1 MNKPAVKPSKK
12 STFVST
18 DDILVMLCKSVT
30 DVLASAN
37 ANQVT
42 YSALVQKITKT
53 SLKPDIGSFV
63 LFDGGFSGL
72 VVINFSA
79 SAAIEIYQKYMTNM
93 GIPLDELS
101 SQHTSDDVANV
112 MGELLNQILGDF
124 TGLVHKELQTSITQS
139 QPKMLTINKQLIIS
153 IDTNLDRPQARRV
166 TFTTQKGNIFYLE
179 MAMDRTEFIKL
190 HDFVPEEFD
199 PDDIIRGASIQMEE
213 EKNQDNNKKGPDVDQ
228 DLLDELGL

>member
-1 MNKPAVKPSKK
+1 MNKPAVKSANK
-12 STFVST
+12 TTVITT

-30 DVLASAN
+30 DVLANAN
-37 ANQVT
+37 ANMVT

-79 SAAIEIYQKYMTNM
+79 ATAIEIYQKYMTNM
-93 GIPLDELS
+93 GIPLSELS
-101 SQHTSDDVANV
+101 TQHTSDDVGNV

-124 TGLVHKELQTSITQS
+124 TGLVGKELQTSITQS
-139 QPKMLTINKQLIIS
+139 QPKMLTVNKQLMIS

-166 TFTTQKGNIFYLE
+166 TFTTEKGNIFYLE
-179 MAMDRTEFIKL
+179 LAMDRTEFIKL

-199 PDDIIRGASIQMEE
+199 PDDIIRGAHMDKQNK
-213 EKNQDNNKKGPDVDQ
+213 EKKSDKPDDDAGQ
-228 DLLDELGL
+228 DLLDELGI

>member
-1 MNKPAVKPSKK
+1 MNKPAVKSNSK
-12 STFVST
+12 TTVVTT

-30 DVLASAN
+30 DVLANAN
-37 ANQVT
+37 ANMVT
-42 YSALVQKITKT
+42 YSALVQKISKT

-79 SAAIEIYQKYMTNM
+79 AAAIEIYQSYMTNM
-93 GIPLDELS
+93 GIPISELS
-101 SQHTSDDVANV
+101 TQHTSDDVGNV

-124 TGLVHKELQTSITQS
+124 TSLVGKELQTSITQS
-139 QPKMLTINKQLIIS
+139 QPKMLTVNKQLIIS

-166 TFTTQKGNIFYLE
+166 TFTTQNGNIFYLE
-179 MAMDRTEFIKL
+179 LAMDRTEFIKL

-199 PDDIIRGASIQMEE
+199 PDEIIRGASEQAKKSKSE
-213 EKNQDNNKKGPDVDQ
+213 NKSDSDFDP
-228 DLLDELGL
+228 DLLDELGI

>member
-1 MNKPAVKPSKK
+1 MNKKVVPQTKK
-12 STFVST
+12 STIVTT

-30 DVLASAN
+30 GVLANAN

-63 LFDGGFSGL
+63 LFDGGFTGL
-72 VVINFSA
+72 VVINFSSA
-79 SAAIEIYQKYMTNM
+79 AAIEIYQSYMSNM
-93 GIPLDELS
+93 GIPLAELS
-101 SQHTSDDVANV
+101 SHHTSDDVSNV

-124 TGLVHKELQTSITQS
+124 TGMVGRELQTSITQN
-139 QPKMLTINKQLIIS
+139 QPKMLTVNKQLLIS

-166 TFTTQKGNIFYLE
+166 TFTTQQGNIFYLE
-179 MAMDRTEFIKL
+179 LAMDRTEFIKL
-190 HDFVPEEFD
+190 HDFVPEDLD
-199 PDDIIRGASIQMEE
+199 PDEIIRGA
-213 EKNQDNNKKGPDVDQ
+213 NQTLSSKTDKTTAGDVDQ

>member
-1 MNKPAVKPSKK
+1 MNKPAIKPNNK
-12 STFVST
+12 TTVVTT

-30 DVLASAN
+30 DVLANAN
-37 ANQVT
+37 ANMVT

-79 SAAIEIYQKYMTNM
+79 AAAIEIYQSYMTNM
-93 GIPLDELS
+93 GIPLSELS
-101 SQHTSDDVANV
+101 TQHTSDDVGNV

-124 TGLVHKELQTSITQS
+124 TSLVGKELQTSITQS
-139 QPKMLTINKQLIIS
+139 QPKMLTVNKQLIIS

-166 TFTTQKGNIFYLE
+166 TFTTQNGNIFYLE
-179 MAMDRTEFIKL
+179 LAMDRTEFIKL

-199 PDDIIRGASIQMEE
+199 PDEIIRGASEQA
-213 EKNQDNNKKGPDVDQ
+213 KTNQTDNKSGPDFDQ
-228 DLLDELGL
+228 DLLDELGI